1 MNGFKAVFS
10 KEMTRV
16 FKDKKM
22 VFSMFVLPVIMM
34 VGIFMLIFTL
44 INNLQGDIKEHVSE
58 VYVRNAPQD
67 FKDIIGSTEEM
78 NMYYDDAKAV
88 DDIKNDIKNGDAD
101 ILVVFPEGFS
111 DIISD
116 VSAKE
121 VPQVCTYYNP
131 SEDYSSEARD
141 RIMGCLEVY
150 RQKLITD
157 RFGSAEAVMMFT
169 IDSDNA
175 ESQIMD
181 NDKATGKIL
190 GMIVPYFVTMMIFA
204 SAMGL
209 GVDSIA
215 GEKERGTLA
224 GLLLTPVRR
233 VEIVM
238 GKLVSL
244 GVLSMMSALVY
255 VVSMVVALPLGVG
268 GAGGMQIEGFSI
280 SLSAVQILEIIV
292 LIIGLVLLYVA
303 IIGLVCVL
311 AKNIKE
317 AQSYITPVYM
327 IVIVVGLITMY
338 TSDTTSMTGYMI
350 PLFNSAVAFKG
361 IFTGEITAVQYAVTA
376 VITYGFAAIL
386 IGLTARAFKSEKVMF
401 NA

>member
-1 MNGFKAVFS
+1 MSGFKAVFC

-34 VGIFMLIFTL
+34 TGIFMLIFVL
-44 INNLQGDIKEHVSE
+44 MNNIQGDIKEHVSE
-58 VYVRNAPQD
+58 VYVQDAPQD
-67 FKDIIGSTEEM
+67 FKDIIGSTEKM
-78 NMYYDDAKAV
+78 NIHYDVTGNTDS
-88 DDIKNDIKNGDAD
+88 IKNDIKNGDAD
-101 ILVVFPEGFS
+101 ILVVFPENFTE
-111 DIISD
+111 IISD
-116 VSAKE
+116 GSSGK

-131 SEDYSSEARD
+131 SEDYSSEAKN
-141 RIMGCLEVY
+141 RITGCLSQY
-150 RQKLITD
+150 REKLITD
-157 RFGSAEAVMMFT
+157 RFGSADAVMMFT
-169 IDSDNA
+169 VDSDNP
-175 ESQIMD
+175 ESEIVD
-181 NDKATGKIL
+181 TDKATGKFL

-224 GLLLTPVRR
+224 GLLLTPVKR

-244 GVLSMMSALVY
+244 GVLSIMSALVY
-255 VVSMVVALPLGVG
+255 VISMVVLLPLGVNMT
-268 GAGGMQIEGFSI
+268 GGMQTEGFSV
-280 SLSAVQILEIIV
+280 SLSAVGILEILV

-303 IIGLVCVL
+303 IIGLVCVF

-327 IVIVVGLITMY
+327 IVIVVGLITMF
-338 TSDTTSMTGYMI
+338 TSDTTSPIGYMI
-350 PLFNSAVAFKG
+350 PLFNSSVAFKG
-361 IFTGEITAVQYAVTA
+361 IFTGEITAVQYAATVI
-376 VITYGFAAIL
+376 ITYGFAAIL
-386 IGLTARAFKSEKVMF
+386 IGLTAKAFKSEKVMF